1 MDFCRE
7 RGLEFYAVNSNYA
20 EETLESDHY
29 SRKLKA
35 DLFIDDRNLGGL
47 PEWGMIY
54 RMIHD
59 KWGYEDIYQS
69 SDNKEENKKR
79 SFWKILFPRCRIPA
93 SECSDTGEAH
103 KKTNVRSEVS
113 TVISG

>member
-1 MDFCRE
+1 MR
-7 RGLEFYAVNSNYA
+7 LPTFYEQNLIPNWGN
-20 EETLESDHY
+20 HY

-69 SDNKEENKKR
+69 SGNKEETKKR
-79 SFWKILFPRCRIPA
+79 SFWKILF
-93 SECSDTGEAH
+93 S
-103 KKTNVRSEVS
+103 KM
-113 TVISG
+113 

>member
-1 MDFCRE
+1 MRSKQYFTSIKNNPHEISTDP
-7 RGLEFYAVNSNYA
+7 FYAVNSNYA
-20 EETLESDHY
+20 EETLESNHY

-69 SDNKEENKKR
+69 SGNKEETKKR
-79 SFWKILFPRCRIPA
+79 SFWKILF
-93 SECSDTGEAH
+93 S
-103 KKTNVRSEVS
+103 KM
-113 TVISG
+113 

>member
-1 MDFCRE
+1 MTAIWEDCPN
-7 RGLEFYAVNSNYA
+7 G
-20 EETLESDHY
+20 
-29 SRKLKA
+29 
-35 DLFIDDRNLGGL
+35 
-47 PEWGMIY
+47 GMIY

-69 SDNKEENKKR
+69 SGNKEETKKR
-79 SFWKILFPRCRIPA
+79 SFGRYFFQDVKSPLPNVVIQA
-93 SECSDTGEAH
+93 EAH